1 MNEEDLVRLYRRG
14 TAARATPA
22 REGCVPP
29 EALLAVVERRGTEDE
44 RLRAINHAMACAECA
59 EELELLRATRVVR
72 DRARVPN
79 IAFALAASVL
89 LAAGLGY
96 YTLGRQQGTR
106 GNDDVTR
113 GAEGELQ
120 LVSPTATAT
129 AIDSLVWRAVAGA
142 TSYVMELRSDDGRL
156 LTRGTTTDTVFAIPD
171 SVRVTPGTVVYWT
184 VSTRLADGTEVRS
197 PARRVRL
204 TP

>member
-1 MNEEDLVRLYRRG
+1 MTEEDLVRLYRRG
-14 TAARATPA
+14 TAARAMAA

-44 RLRAINHAMACAECA
+44 RLRAINHAMACVECA

-79 IAFALAASVL
+79 IAFALAASLL

-96 YTLGRQQGTR
+96 YTLGRQQATRFPDDLTR
-106 GNDDVTR
+106 GTAGDI
-113 GAEGELQ
+113 Q
-120 LVSPTATAT
+120 LVSPTANTN
-129 AIDSLVWRAVAGA
+129 AIDSFVWHAVAGA
-142 TSYVMELRSDDGRL
+142 TSYVMELRNDDGRL
-156 LTRGTTTDTVFAIPD
+156 LTRGTTADTTLAVPD
-171 SVRVTPGTVVYWT
+171 SVHIAAGSVVYWT
-184 VSTRLADGTEVRS
+184 VSARLTDGTEVRS
-197 PARRVRL
+197 PALRVRL